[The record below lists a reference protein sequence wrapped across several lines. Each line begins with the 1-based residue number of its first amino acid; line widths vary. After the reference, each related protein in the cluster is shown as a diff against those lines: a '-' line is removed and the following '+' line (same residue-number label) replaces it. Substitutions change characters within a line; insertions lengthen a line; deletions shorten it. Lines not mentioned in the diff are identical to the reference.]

1 MPEKDDDDD
10 DIDDID
16 DEDHILR
23 KNVRS
28 RETLNSKHDKAIFV
42 YVII

>member
-1 MPEKDDDDD
+1 MSEKDDDDD
-10 DIDDID
+10 DNIN